1 MKNIILNT
9 GYFLKEAKK
18 IIQMNLLSNLF
29 SLVGTGLILFI
40 LGLVLTGWGI
50 SNQLIDKL
58 KEEAEISVYFKENV
72 ETKEAL
78 KLVDT
83 IKAMSGVFDAKLV
96 DEIEVYNRMEEV
108 LGEEAKVLELFDE
121 NPFDAYIEVRIHLEV
136 MDYVLDSVENLEGVD
151 YIRNN
156 REVLKRIQSI
166 TEGLKLVGY
175 LVIVAVSI
183 TTMVII
189 SHMIRQGIYNNKD
202 QINTLRLLGA
212 PNSFIGIPFI
222 IVGLLLTMGGGILAS
237 ALMVLLIGQGY
248 EQMNSTL
255 PFIPLP
261 LKEELIAEMVTLLL
275 GTSILLGIL
284 GSLFGLS
291 SIKKTDING

>member
-1 MKNIILNT
+1 MKNIIFNI

-50 SNQLIDKL
+50 GNQLIDKL
-58 KEEAEISVYFKENV
+58 KEEAEISVYFKENM

-83 IKAMSGVFDAKLV
+83 IKAMNGVFDAILV
-96 DEIEVYNRMEEV
+96 DETDVYNRMEEV

-121 NPFDAYIEVRIHLEV
+121 NPFEAYIEVRIHLEV
-136 MDYVLDSVENLEGVD
+136 MDFVLDSVENLEGVD

-222 IVGLLLTMGGGILAS
+222 IVGLLITIGGGILAS

-261 LKEELIAEMVTLLL
+261 LREELIAEMVALLL
-275 GTSILLGIL
+275 GISIFLGLL

-291 SIKKTDING
+291 SIKKTDH